1 MNFGIEKTGTT
12 ILALSF
18 NEGIILAADTRT
30 SMGTYVS
37 NRVSNKITCI
47 ANNIYCCRSG
57 SAADTQMIANIMKQE
72 IKKIEVM
79 TGKLASVY
87 SAAKI
92 CSKLIYNYDLL
103 AGMIIAGYDE
113 NGFSIYQIS
122 LGGSLFKSNWAIG
135 GSGSAY
141 IYGLIDSEYKEGM
154 CKNEA
159 IEFAK
164 ICVACAIS
172 RDNSSGGGIRIA
184 VILENSIERD
194 NFFC

>member
-1 MNFGIEKTGTT
+1 MNLGVVKTGTT

-30 SMGTYVS
+30 SMGTYICD
-37 NRVSNKITCI
+37 RVCNKISKITE
-47 ANNIYCCRSG
+47 NIYCCHSG
-57 SAADTQMIANIMKQE
+57 SAADTQMIEKIIKQE
-72 IKKIEVM
+72 IKKIEIM

-141 IYGLIDSEYKEGM
+141 IYGLMDSKYKEMLG
-154 CKNEA
+154 KDEA
-159 IEFAK
+159 VDLARKCIK
-164 ICVACAIS
+164 CSIS
-172 RDNSSGGGIRIA
+172 RDNFSGGGVRIA
-184 VILENSIERD
+184 VIKKTSVERE
-194 NFFC
+194 NFFG